1 MTEPAPLVSLAAS
14 DWTSSLQSTAELHVV
29 GGSYG
34 NLWCVRVGQMGLT
47 STPRWPFFLS
57 CLCTQTSTHTLSLS
71 DTHIFLFLYLWG
83 PRVDSLASIFKAASN
98 ILFFSLE
105 VHGSVLHLDLALTLL
120 SARCFGFATY
130 LQYASPS
137 PFSHGPLFSSNTT
150 DKTQFTLPTPGL
162 KQ

>member
-1 MTEPAPLVSLAAS
+1 MVCDTRQQKDLNDIYLLF
-14 DWTSSLQSTAELHVV
+14 SSL
-29 GGSYG
+29 
-34 NLWCVRVGQMGLT
+34 
-47 STPRWPFFLS
+47 LS
-57 CLCTQTSTHTLSLS
+57 ADCLPLSFSLSLSSNPSWSQDIRYSAALLPQPHHTHSLSLS

-98 ILFFSLE
+98 ILFFTLE

>member
-1 MTEPAPLVSLAAS
+1 MTF
-14 DWTSSLQSTAELHVV
+14 TFSSLLFSQLTA
-29 GGSYG
+29 S
-34 NLWCVRVGQMGLT
+34 
-47 STPRWPFFLS
+47 LS
-57 CLCTQTSTHTLSLS
+57 LSLSLSSNPSWSQDIRYSAALLPQPHHTHSLSLS